1 MHIHRVA
8 LENFKSHL
16 KTEVRFEPGTNAI
29 CGENKAGKTSILQA
43 IGLAVFGSCQGRILE
58 YIREGAKAAT
68 ITVDLFSARDERLYS
83 VERRIG
89 SAQQWRVLDPEVRL
103 VVADGS
109 SNVQL
114 WLCDHLGL
122 NRGCDLK
129 GLFED
134 AVGVP
139 QGELTAAFTDNAAQ
153 RKCRFDSLLHVEEY
167 QRAFQQLL
175 ELINHLQGRVAE
187 SRADVARL
195 EGETID
201 LSNVTN
207 LVLALRE
214 EIGSLVRELD
224 ALAPRVAA
232 ADGKRRQADAGKDR
246 LSRAVQEESRAR
258 DAVKAAETLLQ
269 RATGAMQE
277 ASGARTRLDQGRG
290 AHEAYRNAE
299 HTLSSLRTEVQK
311 RDQILTD
318 RSSLDRRRAVAETT
332 VAGILAQID
341 SAVRAEAECQRLKP
355 LVSNQDDLEKAV
367 NRAQADLDERDRML
381 QRKSEAEARIVAL
394 EQSGDR
400 IRQQLSEIENLR
412 PIADEAPSR
421 LDALNAIRA
430 EFKAAE
436 QKIAEFPRLHSEFAT
451 AVRSRDTAQIKV
463 KHVSAE
469 IHACEGMESLAQ
481 ELGERQASYQV
492 ALGRIQAIAAEI
504 RAAQKGRS
512 ASADG
517 LCPFLHE
524 ACLNVAESAG
534 SLSSFFD
541 QTLEALEKERQH
553 DQTDLDDCTR
563 LLKEAENA
571 ARSRDLIP
579 ALKRQLETQEEL
591 LDQWET
597 RVKALACEVSDAE
610 DAEKSRPALRQRG
623 IEALAAYQKADAAR
637 QQVASE
643 PALTRQLK
651 QDEVA
656 LEREMA
662 AVRTMD
668 GGLKGLVGCED
679 RLSTA
684 KASLA
689 ALGMAPGDPRT
700 LYAVADKEAK
710 RRPDLEKKKDRE
722 QAEIDRLVKELQRL
736 DQDLSPYAGLD
747 DRIREQEALQRSHR
761 QGHQVFIA
769 NEQLASQLDRRKSE
783 DQQAR
788 LALEKAVGS
797 LGAAVDEH
805 RDAAASYDAAAHER
819 CILELDDLKKQ
830 QTMASTRKQE
840 KEIQDAR
847 EARRLEELTVKAA
860 ELAEKRAEQARREGL
875 SDAAEMVR
883 KCIKA
888 AGPKVT
894 EQLVGEISRAAE
906 RIFNELI
913 GDHSVGLKWTDDY
926 EIRLINDGRERT
938 LWPAAGS
945 ERVTAAL
952 AVRLALLECMSEIR
966 FAFFDEPTIHLDET
980 RRSALVDQLLG
991 LNNFDQIFVISHDDS
1006 FERATDH
1013 MVRLTKVNG
1022 RTEVAQV

>member
-1 MHIHRVA
+1 
-8 LENFKSHL
+8 
-16 KTEVRFEPGTNAI
+16 
-29 CGENKAGKTSILQA
+29 
-43 IGLAVFGSCQGRILE
+43 
-58 YIREGAKAAT
+58 
-68 ITVDLFSARDERLYS
+68 
-83 VERRIG
+83 
-89 SAQQWRVLDPEVRL
+89 
-103 VVADGS
+103 
-109 SNVQL
+109 
-114 WLCDHLGL
+114 
-122 NRGCDLK
+122 
-129 GLFED
+129 
-134 AVGVP
+134 
-139 QGELTAAFTDNAAQ
+139 
-153 RKCRFDSLLHVEEY
+153 
-167 QRAFQQLL
+167 
-175 ELINHLQGRVAE
+175 
-187 SRADVARL
+187 
-195 EGETID
+195 
-201 LSNVTN
+201 
-207 LVLALRE
+207 
-214 EIGSLVRELD
+214 
-224 ALAPRVAA
+224 
-232 ADGKRRQADAGKDR
+232 
-246 LSRAVQEESRAR
+246 
-258 DAVKAAETLLQ
+258 
-269 RATGAMQE
+269 
-277 ASGARTRLDQGRG
+277 
-290 AHEAYRNAE
+290 
-299 HTLSSLRTEVQK
+299 
-311 RDQILTD
+311 
-318 RSSLDRRRAVAETT
+318 
-332 VAGILAQID
+332 
-341 SAVRAEAECQRLKP
+341 
-355 LVSNQDDLEKAV
+355 
-367 NRAQADLDERDRML
+367 
-381 QRKSEAEARIVAL
+381 
-394 EQSGDR
+394 
-400 IRQQLSEIENLR
+400 
-412 PIADEAPSR
+412 
-421 LDALNAIRA
+421 
-430 EFKAAE
+430 
-436 QKIAEFPRLHSEFAT
+436 
-451 AVRSRDTAQIKV
+451 
-463 KHVSAE
+463 
-469 IHACEGMESLAQ
+469 
-481 ELGERQASYQV
+481 
-492 ALGRIQAIAAEI
+492 
-504 RAAQKGRS
+504 
-512 ASADG
+512 
-517 LCPFLHE
+517 
-524 ACLNVAESAG
+524 
-534 SLSSFFD
+534 
-541 QTLEALEKERQH
+541 
-553 DQTDLDDCTR
+553 
-563 LLKEAENA
+563 
-571 ARSRDLIP
+571 
-579 ALKRQLETQEEL
+579 
-591 LDQWET
+591 
-597 RVKALACEVSDAE
+597 
-610 DAEKSRPALRQRG
+610 
-623 IEALAAYQKADAAR
+623 
-637 QQVASE
+637 
-643 PALTRQLK
+643 LK